1 MALERGYT
9 MVQITYEGRELL
21 RTLAYKYHKP
31 MYEVIID
38 ALRDALKKKDGE
50 DAAAFAV
57 AGKD

>member
-1 MALERGYT
+1 
-9 MVQITYEGRELL
+9 
-21 RTLAYKYHKP
+21 